1 MSGEFLLREPPR
13 VTLHNDSKQRES
25 SRGPAYSSGLS
36 SLTRDSARVIARDS
50 ARVIARDSARV
61 IARDSARGRY
71 HLVTDVL
78 FNELMGTSVSCK
90 TSSTET
96 IRR

>member
-50 ARVIARDSARV
+50 ARVIARDSAR
-61 IARDSARGRY
+61 GRY
-71 HLVTDVL
+71 HLVTDML